1 MRPSVRRIA
10 WRPFLGLLLATT
22 FGTRGEAQSPGSYE
36 DLARLFEEWRTFQ
49 TPDVTNGVPD
59 YTPAAMTRQRQALSS
74 LQKRL
79 AALDTTGWS
88 VSQKIDRELVRAEM
102 NGLEFDHRV
111 LRPWSRNPCFY
122 AVIFTSQSDVPA
134 REGPVAFGA
143 IELWQYAYPLPP
155 GQHADL
161 RKRLQAIPRLLEQAK
176 TNLVEDA
183 RDLWFLG
190 IKVKEGESHALAA
203 LETKL
208 RTPHPDLAPDA
219 ARAKQAVDAFRSW
232 LEARLPQK
240 KGPSGVGV
248 ANYDWYM
255 RNVQLSSY
263 TWADERA
270 VMERELGRATAQ
282 LKLEEQRNRALP
294 PLLGVAS
301 AEEYHRRFG
310 EGVTEF
316 MGFLRDREI
325 MTIAPYMEG
334 SLREREGG
342 YAPPEAR
349 DFFAQVD
356 FRDPLVMRCHGTH
369 WFDLARMRETPHPS
383 PIRRRPLLYN
393 IWDAR
398 AEGLATAMEEMMMT
412 AGLLDR
418 RPRSRELV
426 YILVTNRA
434 ARGLAGHFV
443 HDGSFA
449 LDEAVRFAHEQ
460 TPFGWLKKDGATM
473 WAEQQLYLEQPG
485 YGSSYLIG
493 KAQIEKL
500 IGERARQLD
509 ERYSLKAFFDEFHAS
524 GMIPVSMIR
533 WEMTGQD
540 DEVRRLGIT
549 P

>member
-1 MRPSVRRIA
+1 MLA
-10 WRPFLGLLLATT
+10 AGLA
-22 FGTRGEAQSPGSYE
+22 FRSDAQSPRSYE
-36 DLARLFEEWRTFQ
+36 DLTRLFEEWRAFQ
-49 TPDVTNGVPD
+49 KPAVTNGVPD
-59 YTPAAMTRQRQALSS
+59 YTPAAIGRQRQALPGF
-74 LQKRL
+74 QKRL

-88 VSQKIDRELVRAEM
+88 IAQKVDRQLVRAEM
-102 NGLEFDHRV
+102 NGLEFDHRL

-122 AVIFTSQSDVPA
+122 AVIFTSQADVPA
-134 REGPVAFGA
+134 REGPVALGA
-143 IELWQYAYPLPP
+143 IELWQYTFPLPP
-155 GQHADL
+155 AQLADL
-161 RKRLQAIPRLLEQAK
+161 RTRLRAIPPLLDQAK

-190 IKVKEGESHALAA
+190 IKVKARESQALAA
-203 LETKL
+203 LETRL
-208 RTPHPDLAPDA
+208 RTLHPDLAPDA
-219 ARAKQAVDAFRSW
+219 ARAKQAVDAFRVW
-232 LEARLPQK
+232 LEARLPLK
-240 KGPSGVGV
+240 KAASGVGV

-255 RNVQLSSY
+255 RNVHLSPL

-282 LKLEEQRNRALP
+282 LKLEEQRNRALR
-294 PLLGVAS
+294 PLLGIAS

-310 EGVTEF
+310 EAVTEF
-316 MGFLRDREI
+316 MAFLREREI
-325 MTIAPYMEG
+325 MTIAPSMDS

-369 WFDLARMRETPHPS
+369 WFDLARMRETPHAS
-383 PIRRRPLLYN
+383 PVRRGPLLYN

-412 AGLLDR
+412 AGLLDS

-426 YILVTNRA
+426 HILVANRA

-449 LDEAVRFAHEQ
+449 LDDAVRFAHQ
-460 TPFGWLKKDGATM
+460 KTPYGWLKQDGATM

-485 YGSSYLIG
+485 YGTSYLIG

-500 IGERARQLD
+500 IGDRARQLSD
-509 ERYSLKAFFDEFHAS
+509 RFSLRSFFDEFHTS
-524 GMIPVSMIR
+524 GMIPVSMIH

-540 DEVRRLGIT
+540 DEVRRLGI
-549 P
+549 PP